1 MKIAIYGRPFSSGFE
16 KNISALFVLLEKHGV
31 EYFIHEPF
39 YEFLRKKEKL
49 SFQKAGAFRTHD
61 DIIGNADI
69 MFSIGGDGTFLEAVS
84 IVQNYGI
91 PIVGINTGR
100 LGFLA
105 DISPEHI
112 EDSLSAILNGQY
124 KVEHRSLVELDL
136 INSPW
141 EGFTCALNEVSI
153 QKRYSTMITI
163 HTYLDD
169 TYLNSYWADGL
180 IVSTPTGSTAYSMS
194 VGGPIVSPDSNNF
207 IISPMAPHNLT
218 IRPVIVPDHKLIRIE
233 VESRDNSFL
242 LTLDSHTEIIEGEVQ
257 MRLKRADFTIKTL
270 RIKDATFYNTLRSKL
285 MWGVDKRN

>member
-1 MKIAIYGRPFSSGFE
+1 
-16 KNISALFVLLEKHGV
+16 V

-39 YEFLRKKEKL
+39 FEFLLKNDKL
-49 SFQKAGAFRTHD
+49 SIQKAGAFKTHD
-61 DIIGNADI
+61 DLIGNADI

-84 IVQNYGI
+84 IVQDYGI
-91 PIVGINTGR
+91 PIIGINTGR

-105 DISPEHI
+105 DISPDHI
-112 EDSLSAILNGQY
+112 EEALSAILKRQY

-136 INSPW
+136 VNSPW

-163 HTYLDD
+163 HTYLNDN
-169 TYLNSYWADGL
+169 YLNSYWADGL

-194 VGGPIVSPDSNNF
+194 VGGPIMTPDANNF

-218 IRPVIVPDHKLIRIE
+218 IRPVIVPDHNFIRIE

-242 LTLDSHTEIIEGEVQ
+242 LTLDSRTEIIEGKVQ
-257 MRLKRADFTIKTL
+257 LQLKRANFTIKTL
-270 RIKDATFYNTLRSKL
+270 RIKDATFYNTLRNKL

>member
-1 MKIAIYGRPFSSGFE
+1 MKIAIYGRPSSSGFKE
-16 KNISALFVLLEKHGV
+16 NITTLFELLEKNGV
-31 EYFIHEPF
+31 EYFIHQPF
-39 YEFLRKKEKL
+39 HEFLVKKESL
-49 SFQKAGAFRTHD
+49 SLQRAGVFKTHN
-61 DIIGNADI
+61 DIIGKADL

-84 IVQNYGI
+84 IVQDYGI

-112 EDSLSAILNGQY
+112 EDSLSAILSNHY
-124 KVEHRSLVELDL
+124 KVEHRSLVELNL
-136 INSPW
+136 INSSW
-141 EGFTCALNEVSI
+141 EGFACALNEVSI

-163 HTYLDD
+163 HTYLDGH
-169 TYLNSYWADGL
+169 YLNSYWADGL

-194 VGGPIVSPDSNNF
+194 VGGPIMTPDSNNF

-218 IRPVIVPDHKLIRIE
+218 VRPVIVPDHNVIRIE

-242 LTLDSHTEIIEGEVQ
+242 LTLDSRTEIIEGDVQ
-257 MRLKRADFTIKTL
+257 LHLKRADFTIKTL
-270 RIKDATFYNTLRSKL
+270 RIKDATFYNTLRNKL

>member
-16 KNISALFVLLEKHGV
+16 KNIKALFVLLEKYGV
-31 EYFIHEPF
+31 EYYIHEPF
-39 YEFLRKKEKL
+39 YQFLLKKEKL
-49 SFQKAGAFRTHD
+49 SFQKAGAFKTHD

-84 IVQNYGI
+84 IVQDYGI

-124 KVEHRSLVELDL
+124 KVEDRSLVELDL
-136 INSPW
+136 INLPW

-194 VGGPIVSPDSNNF
+194 VGGPIVTPDSNNF

-242 LTLDSHTEIIEGEVQ
+242 LTLDSRTEIIEGEVQ
-257 MRLKRADFTIKTL
+257 LRLKRADFTIKTL
-270 RIKDATFYNTLRSKL
+270 RIKDATFYNTLRNKL